1 MEASFSLPIEEW
13 PSALEPVT
21 QHEAQAALE
30 AGQVVVLPHL
40 GFAIE
45 PGEEGFL
52 TGEALDGSR
61 KNISFDPAT
70 GTVHGTTAAGAE
82 RERLGRMLDRF
93 GRGAEALVLALAPG
107 YLGFLERAR
116 TSFRPAE
123 IAGREYAP
131 RKDDR
136 RLHVDAFS
144 SRPTN
149 GRRILRVFTNVATDG
164 STRDWRVGEPFESF
178 AAAFLPRLRRPLP
191 GQTQVMAW
199 LGLTK
204 GQRSLY
210 DWLMLGLHDTAKFDA
225 EYQAHAPASALSF
238 PPGCTWL
245 CFTDQV
251 LHAAVAGHHALEQT
265 FHLPVE
271 AMAHPALAP
280 LRVLERL
287 QGHRLT

>member
-1 MEASFSLPIEEW
+1 MQVSISLPIEEW
-13 PSALEPVT
+13 PSSVDPAA

-30 AGQVVVLPHL
+30 AGQVVILPHL

-45 PGEEGFL
+45 PEEQVFL
-52 TGEALDGSR
+52 AGGRLDGSR

-82 RERLGRMLDRF
+82 RERLARMLDRF
-93 GRGAEALVLALAPG
+93 GRGAEALVLTLAPG
-107 YLGFLERAR
+107 YLGFIKRAR
-116 TSFRPAE
+116 ASFRPAE
-123 IAGREYAP
+123 IAGREYSP

-144 SRPTN
+144 SRPTH

-164 STRDWRVGEPFESF
+164 STRDWLVGEPFESF

-191 GQTQVMAW
+191 GETRVLAW

-204 GQRSLY
+204 GPRSAY
-210 DWLMLGLHDTAKFDA
+210 DWLMLGLHDASKLDA
-225 EYQAHAPASALSF
+225 EYQARAPSSALSF

-251 LHAAVAGHHALEQT
+251 LHAAMAGHHALEQT

-271 AMAHPALAP
+271 AMAQPALAP

-287 QGHRLT
+287 EGRRLT